1 MKRVAWTWRGAQ
13 YRLGVK
19 SASLESVSTEAF
31 VLKHQGPVVEWLNN
45 AIYPL
50 VKSLSSG

>member
-1 MKRVAWTWRGAQ
+1 MKRVAWTWLGAQ
-13 YRLGVK
+13 YGLSVK

-31 VLKHQGPVVEWLNN
+31 ALKHQGPVVEWLDN